1 MKLTVKQLRRIIKE
15 EVSKSRFGDQNET
28 SQSGFVILKKAG
40 VGSRVMF
47 DTVMFDGKI
56 FPSKKEAIEAAI
68 ELDPEPGTFYG
79 FNEHLYSVE
88 SRDKAA
94 NVWGIEKLQTPEEK
108 KAYKERRKNQV
119 AQRGA
124 PEKAA
129 SKLAK
134 EIAKIVG
141 HGVKAKDLTHVADLV
156 RSLVG
161 TDDPEDAIDQ
171 IADELGNVIMDSMSM
186 GEEEDELDFDA
197 YAAASDVA
205 AAFGI
210 S

>member
-1 MKLTVKQLRRIIKE
+1 
-15 EVSKSRFGDQNET
+15 
-28 SQSGFVILKKAG
+28 
-40 VGSRVMF
+40 MF
-47 DTVMFDGKI
+47 NGKI
-56 FPSKKEAIEAAI
+56 FPSEKEAIEAAV
-68 ELDPEPGTFYG
+68 ELDPEPGTRHG
-79 FNEHLYSVE
+79 FNDRLYAVV

-94 NVWGIEKLQTPEEK
+94 NSWGVKELQTPEEK
-108 KAYKERRKNQV
+108 KAYKERRKKQS
-119 AQRGA
+119 A
-124 PEKAA
+124 PGGSAEKAA

-141 HGVKAKDLTHVADLV
+141 HGVKAKDLAQVADLV